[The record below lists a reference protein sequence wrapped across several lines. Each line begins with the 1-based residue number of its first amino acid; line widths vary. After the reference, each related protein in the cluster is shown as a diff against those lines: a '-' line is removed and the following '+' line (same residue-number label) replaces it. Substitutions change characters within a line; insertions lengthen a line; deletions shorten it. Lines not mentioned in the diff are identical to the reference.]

1 MLNRCII
8 IMLSLGALISAT
20 QILAQDIERSGG
32 TESATCPVANA
43 PPSHEAAFGPEAGA
57 EALIL
62 KVIGCAKTAIRM
74 SAFALSSPVIVDALI
89 AAQRHGVNVQVVA
102 DYRHNVVDD
111 AKGRGRKAL
120 TRLSSAGIA
129 VRTNAIY
136 RIHHEKIIIVDART
150 VQTGSYNYA
159 ASANQNSENVLVIW
173 NDPALA
179 AQYLAHWESR
189 FKAGVAYLPGIDPK

>member
-1 MLNRCII
+1 MLNRCI

-20 QILAQDIERSGG
+20 PTPAQNIERSGA
-32 TESATCPVANA
+32 TESGACPAVNAT
-43 PPSHEAAFGPEAGA
+43 PSREAAFGPEAGA

-62 KVIGCAKTAIRM
+62 KVIDCARTSIRM
-74 SAFALSSPVIVDALI
+74 GAFALSSPVIVDTLI
-89 AAQRHGVNVQVVA
+89 AAQRRGVNIQVVA
-102 DYRHNVVDD
+102 DYRHNVIDD
-111 AKGRGRKAL
+111 PKGRGRNAL

-129 VRTNAIY
+129 VRTNAGY
-136 RIHHEKIIIVDART
+136 RIHHDKIMIVDART

-179 AQYLAHWESR
+179 AQYLTHWESR
-189 FKAGVAYLPGIDPK
+189 FKEGVVYLPGIDQK